1 MATNHQTHSI
11 VCSIR
16 LMLNSKLDRLHNNT
30 LAALRWHNHFPFARD
45 RIPLRNRIKYQPIM
59 RIVRWYTWNL
69 YWVWQKE
76 LFNLV
81 AYNVQPK
88 KRKVTITLHLD
99 GFKCQPQNSIEATA
113 FLCAHTHTKFGP
125 TRINLSRLWWENRID
140 FDENSLYLE
149 KSHSSEAKDTDLHLH
164 IMLALCNILTLT

>member
-88 KRKVTITLHLD
+88 MRKVTITLHLD

-113 FLCAHTHTKFGP
+113 FLCAHTHKVWANTNKFKPFMVGKSD
-125 TRINLSRLWWENRID
+125 RFWWKFVVFGEEPQFGSQRHR
-140 FDENSLYLE
+140 FTPAY
-149 KSHSSEAKDTDLHLH
+149 HASSV
-164 IMLALCNILTLT
+164 